1 MPSAEFT
8 EPLTFLM
15 GDYELPAPVHTP
27 AWHHYTKI
35 YDSWNRCDMYVM
47 NGLNNARIDTGN
59 TLIYYTQP
67 DIQTGCVWNE
77 PDGRRT
83 LHDSLGQVTAVF
95 EHEKELSAPCYL
107 HCADTRSTYIR

>member
-1 MPSAEFT
+1 MEVMPSAEFT

-59 TLIYYTQP
+59 TLMYY
-67 DIQTGCVWNE
+67 IQ
-77 PDGRRT
+77 D
-83 LHDSLGQVTAVF
+83 VF
-95 EHEKELSAPCYL
+95 GMNLM
-107 HCADTRSTYIR
+107 ADVLYMIH